1 VGGSVIHAFDSG
13 NGGRRCAFGGG
24 GEVFFAVGGEL
35 MDAGIGDVDPER
47 REGGHC
53 GGGGVERDND
63 RDVRCSETR

>member
-1 VGGSVIHAFDSG
+1 M
-13 NGGRRCAFGGG
+13 
-24 GEVFFAVGGEL
+24 FFAVGGEL